1 MSTKQIEMRRC
12 VSCREI
18 RHKSEF
24 LRIVKNSSGEI
35 ALDFTGKAPGRGA
48 YLCKNEKCAADNLK
62 RRKLDKPFKTK
73 VPAEIYSE
81 ICAAVSVRSTF

>member
-24 LRIVKNSSGEI
+24 LRIVKNPAGEI

-73 VPAEIYSE
+73 VPAEIYNE